1 MPSWPFA
8 NPTSFAVFD
17 NATILIAVTD
27 GATKQTASGVR
38 ASVLRGNAEASAV
51 GASQNAEQ
59 WGVSF
64 RLADV
69 AEALTLPLLDWRDG
83 TIRVT
88 AGRSDVPALTIQEIE
103 ENGTGL
109 VQCKCSAKGR
119 GRTPR

>member
-1 MPSWPFA
+1 MPWPFA
-8 NPTSFAVFD
+8 NPTAFAVFD
-17 NATILIAVTD
+17 NATISLAVAD
-27 GATKQTASGVR
+27 GEKRQTVEKVR
-38 ASVLRGNAEASAV
+38 ASVLRGNAEAGVV

-69 AEALTLPLLDWRDG
+69 AAALTLPLLDWRDG

-88 AGRSDVPALTIQEIE
+88 AGRTDVPVLTIQEIE
-103 ENGTGL
+103 ENGTGV

-119 GRTPR
+119 GRGAR

>member
-1 MPSWPFA
+1 MPWPFA
-8 NPTSFAVFD
+8 NPTAFAVFD
-17 NATILIAVTD
+17 NATISLAVSD
-27 GATKQTASGVR
+27 GKKRQAVNGVR
-38 ASVLRGNAEASAV
+38 ASVLRGNAEAGAV

-69 AEALTLPLLDWRDG
+69 AASLTLPLLDWRDG

-88 AGRSDVPALTIQEIE
+88 AGRTDVPVLTIQEIE
-103 ENGTGL
+103 ENGTGV

-119 GRTPR
+119 GRDLR